1 MVRYATK
8 EELGRVNVL
17 REMVNGLHSS
27 GRPDIFKPV
36 FSQELQDL
44 VSILWETDRG
54 DVIVVLRDDVICGY
68 ACVDYV
74 DRPEAIYCFARRFYH
89 INEFGVDESYRRQ
102 GVATELFD
110 FLKAEAS
117 AKGFDKIELDVWS
130 FNDDALKFYES
141 LGFTTYKRFMEFTI

>member
-17 REMVNGLHSS
+17 REMVNELHSS

>member
-8 EELGRVNVL
+8 EELGRVNEL

-54 DVIVVLRDDVICGY
+54 DVIVVMRDDVICGY

-74 DRPEAIYCFARRFYH
+74 NRPEAVYCFARRFYH
-89 INEFGVDESYRRQ
+89 INEFGVDENYRRQ

-110 FLKAEAS
+110 FLKAEAV
-117 AKGFDKIELDVWS
+117 AKGYEKIELDVWS

-141 LGFTTYKRFMEFTI
+141 LGFTTYKRFMEFTL